1 MLLIS
6 GLAVIDIFD
15 TLDTHVLFNFI
26 KLYEGT
32 SLVVL
37 WLKKKSAC
45 QCGFNPWSGK
55 ILHVMGHLSLCPTT
69 TAEPLL

>member
-6 GLAVIDIFD
+6 GLAVID
-15 TLDTHVLFNFI
+15 TPGYTGHTHVLFNFI
-26 KLYEGT
+26 KLYEG
-32 SLVVL
+32 LPGGPVV
-37 WLKKKSAC
+37 KKIC
-45 QCGFNPWSGK
+45 LPMWFQPWSGK